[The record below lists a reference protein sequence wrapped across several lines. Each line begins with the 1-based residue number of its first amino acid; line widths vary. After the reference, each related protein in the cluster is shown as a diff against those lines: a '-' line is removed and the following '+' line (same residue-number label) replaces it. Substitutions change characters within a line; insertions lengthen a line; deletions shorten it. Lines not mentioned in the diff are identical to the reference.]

1 MKRTLALGALAASAA
16 LVLSACS
23 GGLASG
29 GETDSGGDFFG
40 AFDDWYAGLW
50 PALGKALGKQVQ
62 QAAPAGAQLR
72 RDLQTVEFGHLV
84 VDHDAI
90 GGV

>member
-1 MKRTLALGALAASAA
+1 MFSRTTRMKRTLTLGALAASAA

-40 AFDDWYAGLW
+40 AFDDWWAPYLLGVGPAGDYVAGLDHHGVD
-50 PALGKALGKQVQ
+50 AL
-62 QAAPAGAQLR
+62 R
-72 RDLQTVEFGHLV
+72 
-84 VDHDAI
+84 
-90 GGV
+90 